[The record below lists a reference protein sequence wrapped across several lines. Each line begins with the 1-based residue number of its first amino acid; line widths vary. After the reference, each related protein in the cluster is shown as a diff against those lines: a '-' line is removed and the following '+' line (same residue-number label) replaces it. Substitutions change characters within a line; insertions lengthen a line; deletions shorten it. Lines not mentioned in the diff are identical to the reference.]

1 MLERPRSFGMSTIFI
16 YNQLKTLIM
25 TDVIH
30 TNLVKDTADKFS
42 TKGEKLLHK
51 ALLQL
56 ICNCVDRVGLTKPP
70 TIKQVR
76 AAQDALAK
84 FESLIN

>member
-1 MLERPRSFGMSTIFI
+1 MI
-16 YNQLKTLIM
+16 YMEIL
-25 TDVIH
+25 
-30 TNLVKDTADKFS
+30 KDTADIFK
-42 TKGEKLLHK
+42 TKGEKILHK

-84 FESLIN
+84 FEATNKPSNI